1 VPTALPMRP
10 WIRARASLTPGA
22 AAVIHGGR
30 TVSWAELADR
40 AEDLAR
46 GLRSRGVLPGDRVA
60 ALLGNDPDLL
70 ALLHAASL
78 AGAVLVP
85 LGPRHTPAEATFVL
99 RDTDARLLVVPETGP
114 LAETAALAGQEA
126 GKTPLAT
133 PEQIAAAGRARDATQ
148 QTGVPTQS
156 TGPGEASATVGAAG
170 TTADPIAPDAPLAIL
185 HTSGTTGRPKGAV
198 LAHGAL
204 AAGAVASAAH
214 LGALPG
220 ERWLACMPLHHVGGL
235 AIAVRAVL
243 FGATVVLH
251 GRFDPE
257 RTSRALDRD
266 EIALASFV
274 PTMLR
279 RVLEARGERRAPRAL
294 RALLVGGAACPPELL
309 ERAWRAGWPALPTYG
324 LTEAGSQVATLPPHE
339 IGATDPRVSG
349 RPLLG
354 TQVEIRD
361 EAARALPPG
370 EPGEIC
376 VRGPTLMSGYW
387 RQPEATAAA
396 LRGGWLHTGDAGL
409 LTPEGHLRVLDRR
422 RDLIVSGGENVY
434 PAEVEAAL
442 LAHPDVAD
450 AGVAGE
456 PDPDL
461 GQRVAAWIVPH
472 PDRPAPDLGA
482 LQAWL
487 RPRLAAYKLPRALHA
502 AASLPRTASGKLRR
516 GALQGD
522 APPAPSTPGRHR

>member
-1 VPTALPMRP
+1 MAGAPAVPAALPMRP
-10 WIRARASLTPGA
+10 WIRARAALTPGA
-22 AAVIHGGR
+22 AAVIHGER
-30 TVSWAELADR
+30 TLTWAELAAR

-46 GLRSRGVLPGDRVA
+46 GLRARSVGPGDRVA
-60 ALLGNDPDLL
+60 VLLGNDPDLL

-78 AGAVLVP
+78 ADAVLVP
-85 LGPRHTPAEATFVL
+85 LGPRHTPGEAAFAL
-99 RDTDARLLVVPETGP
+99 RDTEARLLVAPETGP
-114 LAETAALAGQEA
+114 LAETAALAAKEA
-126 GKTPLAT
+126 GETSLAT
-133 PEQIAAAGRARDATQ
+133 PDRIAAEARTRDAA
-148 QTGVPTQS
+148 PR
-156 TGPGEASATVGAAG
+156 
-170 TTADPIAPDAPLAIL
+170 TADRIASDIPLAIL

-198 LAHGAL
+198 LSHGAL

-214 LGALPG
+214 LGAMPG

-257 RTSRALDRD
+257 RASHALDRD

-279 RVLEARGERRAPRAL
+279 RVLAIRGERRAPRAL
-294 RALLVGGAACPPELL
+294 RSLLVGGAACPPELL

-324 LTEAGSQVATLPPHE
+324 LTEAGSQVATLPPQE
-339 IGATDPRVSG
+339 IGTADPRVSG

-354 TQVEIRD
+354 TEVEIRD
-361 EAARALPPG
+361 EAGRALPPG

-387 RQPEATAAA
+387 GRPEATAAA
-396 LRGGWLHTGDAGL
+396 LGGGWLHTGDAGL

-472 PDRPAPDLGA
+472 PDRPAPDLAA

-487 RPRLAAYKLPRALHA
+487 RSRLAAYKLPRALHL

-516 GALQGD
+516 GALQGEEPS
-522 APPAPSTPGRHR
+522 PPATPGRHR

>member
-1 VPTALPMRP
+1 MAGAPSVPAAFAIRP
-10 WIRARASLTPGA
+10 WILARDALTPGA

-30 TVSWAELADR
+30 SIAWAELAAR
-40 AEDLAR
+40 AEALAR
-46 GLRSRGVLPGDRVA
+46 GLRARGVEPGDRVA
-60 ALLGNDPDLL
+60 AILGNDPDLL

-78 AGAVLVP
+78 AGALLVP
-85 LGPRHTPAEATFVL
+85 LGPRHTPAEVAFAL
-99 RDTDARLLVVPETGP
+99 IDTEARLLVAPEAGP
-114 LAETAALAGQEA
+114 LAETAALAAKEA
-126 GKTPLAT
+126 GDTPVST
-133 PEQIAAAGRARDATQ
+133 PDRIAADGSTRSMARRTAE
-148 QTGVPTQS
+148 PI
-156 TGPGEASATVGAAG
+156 AAG
-170 TTADPIAPDAPLAIL
+170 APLAIL

-198 LAHGAL
+198 LSHGAL
-204 AAGAVASAAH
+204 AASAIASAAH
-214 LGALPG
+214 LGALPE
-220 ERWLACMPLHHVGGL
+220 ERWLACMPFHHVGGL

-251 GRFDPE
+251 ERFDPE
-257 RTSRALDRD
+257 RASHALDR
-266 EIALASFV
+266 EQIALASFV

-279 RVLEARGERRAPRAL
+279 RVLEVRGERRAPRTL

-339 IGATDPRVSG
+339 IGTADPQTSG

-354 TQVEIRD
+354 TEVEIRD
-361 EAARALPPG
+361 EAGRALPPG

-376 VRGPTLMSGYW
+376 VRSPTLMSGYW
-387 RQPEATAAA
+387 RRPEATATA
-396 LRGGWLHTGDAGL
+396 LCGGWLHTGDAGL

-450 AGVAGE
+450 AGVAGA

-472 PDRPAPDLGA
+472 PDRPAPDLAA

-487 RPRLAAYKLPRALHA
+487 RPRLAAYKLPRALHL
-502 AASLPRTASGKLRR
+502 AASLPRNASGKLRR
-516 GALQGD
+516 GALRGAEPA
-522 APPAPSTPGRHR
+522 APFIPGRHR